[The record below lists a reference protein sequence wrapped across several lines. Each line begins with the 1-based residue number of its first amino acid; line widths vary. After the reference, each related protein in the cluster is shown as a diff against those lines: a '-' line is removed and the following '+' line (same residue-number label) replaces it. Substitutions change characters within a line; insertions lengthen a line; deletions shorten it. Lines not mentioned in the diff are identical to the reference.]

1 MTAPGRLPPHADGLS
16 LSRVGTVRRRRVA
29 DPKPPLA
36 SGWYRPG
43 NKGNILDLWFSA
55 LEACVSNSKGDLV
68 GGLARCEMI
77 RTLLHVSLLSL
88 QWLVPASAATNCT
101 VVDLMPPFWQALAG
115 KDPAAQMRTAV
126 IDPHPDLY
134 NDKYVRLPTAAK
146 WEGKLAHEKTY
157 DEAHRPEVTAT
168 EQYLAAS
175 VPRFMQ
181 EFRQTF
187 PDYRCDFTFYI
198 APSFG
203 NMDGS
208 AATVNGQHRIIFAPD
223 VIPRFHKLNELKV
236 LIDHE
241 TFHIYHHQATG
252 VFGVDEEAIPTIEA
266 ALWSEGLATLV
277 SWRMNP
283 AVSLDVAL
291 LQPGIPEGAR
301 AHMPAIATELLTH
314 LEERDES
321 TYARYFEGGKP
332 PDGYPPRA
340 GYYVGV
346 LIAQNLS
353 KRYTLRQLAHLKG
366 SVLHRAIVSE
376 LQQLQR
382 STGAATAAPKGT

>member
-1 MTAPGRLPPHADGLS
+1 
-16 LSRVGTVRRRRVA
+16 VGNTKA
-29 DPKPPLA
+29 
-36 SGWYRPG
+36 G
-43 NKGNILDLWFSA
+43 
-55 LEACVSNSKGDLV
+55 LV
-68 GGLARCEMI
+68 GGLARCVMI
-77 RTLLHVSLLSL
+77 RTLLLVFLLSL
-88 QWLVPASAATNCT
+88 QWLVPASAATDCT

-126 IDPHPDLY
+126 IDPHPELY
-134 NDKYVRLPTAAK
+134 NDNYVRLPTAAK
-146 WEGKLAHEKTY
+146 WEDKLAHEKTY
-157 DEAHRPEVTAT
+157 DQAHRLEVTAA
-168 EQYLAAS
+168 EQYLAAN
-175 VPRFMQ
+175 VPRYMQ

-203 NMDGS
+203 SMDGA

-223 VIPRFHKLNELKV
+223 VIPRLHKLNELKV

-241 TFHIYHHQATG
+241 TFHIYQHQVTG
-252 VFGVDEEAIPTIEA
+252 VFGATEEVIPTMEEA
-266 ALWSEGLATLV
+266 LWGEGLATFV

-321 TYARYFEGGKP
+321 TYARYFEAGKP

-366 SVLHRAIVSE
+366 SVLHSAIVSE
-376 LQQLQR
+376 LQQLRR
-382 STGAATAAPKGT
+382 STGAATVVPKGT